1 MEFPVRCRWG
11 KEDDKGVDRKEAFI
25 EYIRVNK
32 GVGGGREP
40 VPLPRQPACQRW
52 DAGYRS
58 WNDIRA
64 GTYRQKRVA
73 RGRV

>member
-32 GVGGGREP
+32 GVGGG
-40 VPLPRQPACQRW
+40 
-52 DAGYRS
+52 
-58 WNDIRA
+58 
-64 GTYRQKRVA
+64 T
-73 RGRV
+73 